1 MFHFVTS
8 NTTTQRAHNTST
20 TNCRV
25 TTAPTQSGHI
35 SAPQRN
41 QTRPPLLIPI
51 HTSSTPADI
60 MGNTIS
66 SLLNKTVGGWL
77 LIVVITGIG
86 GYRYYLDQQKKA
98 NKQNARLRG
107 RDVLA
112 NQPKKDN
119 KAKKQRVE
127 SFASQNK
134 AQPKSYATAA
144 SASAP
149 APEVKAATSKSRD
162 EVDDRAFAQQMAN
175 NKQNKFATKITSE
188 QKHKQ
193 KSVKQSKAKEINESN
208 KATEDDDFAK
218 ESAPSSNAGADA
230 DDDQSPVTSPSIGAV
245 DATGVSDMLEQPST
259 GPSVLRLTGT
269 EEKPKKAKR
278 VKTPEPTETKK
289 QRQNRQK
296 REQEKA
302 FREEQEK
309 ERKVL
314 EEAQRRTARQA
325 EGRPAKDGTVFA
337 AAQKANAW
345 AEKIGNGDSQKAAPA
360 VHQPLD
366 TFDDF
371 AKSAAAPVTNGS
383 ENKENVKQSG
393 NKAAWTENPYTEE
406 QQLKMFEAEDDSKW
420 QSVETKKAK
429 KAKKPAVG
437 VASSEDGSV
446 NEASASVVAPA
457 AAASPS
463 TKSKSAVTNG
473 RPKAQG
479 MPNSFTA
486 LTVQDTGSEEEA
498 QEWDV

>member
-1 MFHFVTS
+1 
-8 NTTTQRAHNTST
+8 
-20 TNCRV
+20 
-25 TTAPTQSGHI
+25 
-35 SAPQRN
+35 
-41 QTRPPLLIPI
+41 
-51 HTSSTPADI
+51 
-60 MGNTIS
+60 MGNSIS

-77 LIVVITGIG
+77 LIAVITSVG

-98 NKQNARLRG
+98 NKQNSRLKG
-107 RDVLA
+107 REVQA
-112 NQPKKDN
+112 NQPKKDI

-127 SFASQNK
+127 SFASQSK
-134 AQPKSYATAA
+134 AQPKSYAAA
-144 SASAP
+144 TTVSAP
-149 APEVKAATSKSRD
+149 EAAKPVPSKSRD

-175 NKQNKFATKITSE
+175 NKQNKFVAKASSE

-193 KSVKQSKAKEINESN
+193 KSVKQSKAKEINDVN
-208 KATEDDDFAK
+208 KVSENEDVGK

-230 DDDQSPVTSPSIGAV
+230 DDDQSPVTSPSVGAA
-245 DATGVSDMLEQPST
+245 DATGVSDMLEQPSS

-269 EEKPKKAKR
+269 EEKPKKAKKT
-278 VKTPEPTETKK
+278 KTPEPTETKK

-309 ERKVL
+309 ERKIL

-345 AEKIGNGDSQKAAPA
+345 ADKIANGDSHKTVPA

-366 TFDDF
+366 TFDENP
-371 AKSAAAPVTNGS
+371 KAAAASTTFNGS
-383 ENKENVKQSG
+383 ENKENIIQNGKKSD
-393 NKAAWTENPYTEE
+393 WTENPYTEE

-429 KAKKPAVG
+429 KARKTNAG

-446 NEASASVVAPA
+446 NETPAPTAAPA
-457 AAASPS
+457 AATS
-463 TKSKSAVTNG
+463 TSAKSKAALTNG
-473 RPKAQG
+473 RPKAQP
-479 MPNSFTA
+479 MPNSFDA
-486 LTVQDTGSEEEA
+486 LVVQDTGSEEEQTLEEEQA

>member
-1 MFHFVTS
+1 
-8 NTTTQRAHNTST
+8 
-20 TNCRV
+20 
-25 TTAPTQSGHI
+25 
-35 SAPQRN
+35 
-41 QTRPPLLIPI
+41 
-51 HTSSTPADI
+51 

-77 LIVVITGIG
+77 LIVVITSIG

-98 NKQNARLRG
+98 TKQNSRLKG
-107 RDVLA
+107 RDVQA
-112 NQPKKDN
+112 SQPKKDN

-134 AQPKSYATAA
+134 AQPKSYA
-144 SASAP
+144 
-149 APEVKAATSKSRD
+149 AATTAPIPEAKVAPSKSRD

-175 NKQNKFATKITSE
+175 NKQNKFVAKTTSD

-193 KSVKQSKAKEINESN
+193 KSVKQSKAKEINEAN
-208 KATEDDDFAK
+208 KFTENDDMGK
-218 ESAPSSNAGADA
+218 ESTPSSNAGADA
-230 DDDQSPVTSPSIGAV
+230 DDDQSPITSPSVGAA
-245 DATGVSDMLEQPST
+245 DATGISDMLEQPSA

-269 EEKPKKAKR
+269 EEKPKKAKKT
-278 VKTPEPTETKK
+278 KTPEPTETKK

-296 REQEKA
+296 REQDKA

-345 AEKIGNGDSQKAAPA
+345 ANQISNGGSQQGAPT

-366 TFDDF
+366 TFDDTPK
-371 AKSAAAPVTNGS
+371 AAAAPATTNGN
-383 ENKENVKQSG
+383 ENKENIKQNG
-393 NKAAWTENPYTEE
+393 KKADWAENPYTEE

-420 QSVETKKAK
+420 QSVATKKAK
-429 KAKKPAVG
+429 KARKTNAG
-437 VASSEDGSV
+437 VASSEDGST
-446 NEASASVVAPA
+446 NETSPPSAAPA

-463 TKSKSAVTNG
+463 KKVKAASSNG
-473 RPKAQG
+473 RPKAQP
-479 MPNSFTA
+479 MPNSYGA
-486 LTVQDTGSEEEA
+486 LDVQDVGSEEEEVQEEEQA
-498 QEWDV
+498 MEWDV